1 MLSKNKLKY
10 IRSLALKK
18 NRDAEQVFLAEGPK
32 ITEELAGHFT
42 CRLLAG
48 TAEYLSK
55 QPHPEAEEILE
66 ISQKE
71 LEQASLLKSPH
82 DVLAVF
88 KRESTDAFPSPAD
101 AASSKTLALALDDIQ
116 DPGNLG
122 TIIRLADWF
131 GIEDIYCS
139 LHTADAF
146 APKVIQA
153 TMGAIARVRIHYV
166 NLPDFLNGLPEE
178 IPIYGTFLEGNNLYN
193 ERLTDNGILIMGNE
207 GNGISKET
215 ERFITHRLFIPN
227 YPTSRQ
233 TSESLNVAVATA
245 IACAEFRRQSL
256 FSKS

>member
-48 TAEYLSK
+48 TTDYLSK
-55 QPHPEAEEILE
+55 CPHLKAEEILE
-66 ISQKE
+66 ISPKE
-71 LEQASLLKSPH
+71 LEQASLQKSPH

-88 KRESTDAFPSPAD
+88 RRERINGSPSPAD
-101 AASSKTLALALDDIQ
+101 AANIKTLALALDDVQ

-146 APKVIQA
+146 APKVVQA

-166 NLPDFLNGLPEE
+166 NLPEFLHEQPKD

-193 ERLTDNGILIMGNE
+193 EQLTDNGILIMGNE

-215 ERFITHRLFIPN
+215 ERYITHRLFIPN
-227 YPTSRQ
+227 YPSSRQ

-245 IACAEFRRQSL
+245 VACAEFRRQSL
-256 FSKS
+256 SQKP